1 MKKERFLSLR
11 VKLTIGV
18 VVICFVIGLISILSV
33 QRIATDVIDKEYRD
47 RAEQI
52 AEAVVTTIDPEE
64 AYEKLK
70 ARNLIVRKTELIAVA
85 VNDAPGGLFSAAKVL
100 GDAGINIEYGYAH
113 KNKTEPL
120 IFLRVDDPVAAVVAF
135 KKAGMKTVTA
145 KEL

>member
-1 MKKERFLSLR
+1 MTDDVFIQLSIFVNNEPGSLASMAKTLKECDINLKAFN
-11 VKLTIGV
+11 
-18 VVICFVIGLISILSV
+18 
-33 QRIATDVIDKEYRD
+33 
-47 RAEQI
+47 I
-52 AEAVVTTIDPEE
+52 AESSGFGVFRAIVDDPEE

-120 IFLRVDDPVAAVVAF
+120 IFLRVDDPVAAVEAF

>member
-1 MKKERFLSLR
+1 MTDDVFIQLSIFVNNEPGSLASMAKTLKECDINLKAFN
-11 VKLTIGV
+11 
-18 VVICFVIGLISILSV
+18 
-33 QRIATDVIDKEYRD
+33 
-47 RAEQI
+47 I
-52 AEAVVTTIDPEE
+52 AESSGVGVFRAIVDDPEE

>member
-64 AYEKLK
+64 AYEITDLVMTAYRSIEKEDKL
-70 ARNLIVRKTELIAVA
+70 T
-85 VNDAPGGLFSAAKVL
+85 S
-100 GDAGINIEYGYAH
+100 
-113 KNKTEPL
+113 
-120 IFLRVDDPVAAVVAF
+120 
-135 KKAGMKTVTA
+135 
-145 KEL
+145 

>member
-1 MKKERFLSLR
+1 MTDDVFIQLSIFVNNEPGSLASMAKTLKECDINLKAFN
-11 VKLTIGV
+11 
-18 VVICFVIGLISILSV
+18 
-33 QRIATDVIDKEYRD
+33 
-47 RAEQI
+47 I
-52 AEAVVTTIDPEE
+52 AESSGFGVFRAIVDDPEG

-120 IFLRVDDPVAAVVAF
+120 IFLRVDDPVAAVEAF